1 MGDKAGLISG
11 GMKCEAGRLL
21 ACDCARSVGSVG
33 SEVTG
38 EVGNGAGVDEIAT
51 LLRAWVKVD
60 VAGAESIDAGG
71 MAEGNCIGMPR
82 LDSAGRMAG
91 GAGIGMAWLDEA
103 VEV

>member
-1 MGDKAGLISG
+1 
-11 GMKCEAGRLL
+11 MKCEAGRLL

-33 SEVTG
+33 SEATR

-60 VAGAESIDAGG
+60 VAGAESIDAGE
-71 MAEGNCIGMPR
+71 MAEGNCIGMPG
-82 LDSAGRMAG
+82 LDGAGRMAG